1 MRLRALIALVLSV
14 FLGFMAA
21 VNAYAADKRF
31 YDEQGRYQGKVDDS
45 GRFYDRQGRYQGKV
59 EDNGRF
65 YDSHL
70 RYQRNQY
77 ANGRYYDRQ

>member
-31 YDEQGRYQGKVDDS
+31 YDEQGRYQGKQDANGRYYDRQGRYQGKRDAN
-45 GRFYDRQGRYQGKV
+45 GRFYDRQGRYQGR
-59 EDNGRF
+59 E
-65 YDSHL
+65 
-70 RYQRNQY
+70 Q
-77 ANGRYYDRQ
+77 

>member
-31 YDEQGRYQGKVDDS
+31 YD
-45 GRFYDRQGRYQGKV
+45 RQGRYQGR
-59 EDNGRF
+59 E
-65 YDSHL
+65 
-70 RYQRNQY
+70 Q
-77 ANGRYYDRQ
+77 

>member
-31 YDEQGRYQGKVDDS
+31 SEWFKKQ
-45 GRFYDRQGRYQGKV
+45 F
-59 EDNGRF
+59 N
-65 YDSHL
+65 L
-70 RYQRNQY
+70 
-77 ANGRYYDRQ
+77 